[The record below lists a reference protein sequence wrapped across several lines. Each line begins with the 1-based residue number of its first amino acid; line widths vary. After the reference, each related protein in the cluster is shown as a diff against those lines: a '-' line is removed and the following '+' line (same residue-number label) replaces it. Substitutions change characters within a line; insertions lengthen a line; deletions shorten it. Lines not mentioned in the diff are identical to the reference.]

1 MSDLFPGHPLPIRL
15 WEEQPLVT
23 PDRER
28 IQDQRV
34 NSVDN
39 PSLMPFLPATKAER
53 VPAVL
58 IFPGGGY
65 TRLAVNHEGRDIA
78 HWFNARGM
86 AAFVVKYRLQEYGFP
101 AALLDG
107 LRAVRLVRSHADS
120 WGIDP
125 GKVGVVGFSAGG
137 HVAAS
142 VALKPGFVVEGGD
155 PLVEVD
161 ARPDFVV
168 LGYPVIDMAGANAH
182 SGSRKALLG
191 EAPEQALVCEN
202 SLQLQVKEAVPPMF
216 IFHGVAD
223 QAVPVSH
230 SLDFFAEV
238 AKSNQHSELHIYQS
252 PIHGLGMIQ
261 GQGTISSWP
270 GALELWLRQN
280 RFCGEDPV
288 DLAFGD

>member
-1 MSDLFPGHPLPIRL
+1 M
-15 WEEQPLVT
+15 

-28 IQDQRV
+28 VQDQRV
-34 NSVDN
+34 SSVDN
-39 PSLMPFLPATKAER
+39 PSLIPFLPVSKGER

-78 HWFNARGM
+78 HWFNERGI

-107 LRAVRLVRSHADS
+107 LRAVRLVRSNADS

-142 VALKPGFVVEGGD
+142 VALKSGRVAEGGD
-155 PLVEVD
+155 PLGEVD

-168 LGYPVIDMAGANAH
+168 LGYHVIDMGGASAH

-191 EAPEQALVCEN
+191 ESPEQSLVYEN
-202 SLQLQVKEAVPPMF
+202 SLQFQVKEAVPPMF

-230 SLDFFAEV
+230 SLDFFAGV
-238 AKSNQHSELHIYQS
+238 AKYNQHSELHIYQS

-280 RFCGEDPV
+280 RFCGESP
-288 DLAFGD
+288 A